1 MNVNVTPYREGTPG
15 GRKAPSSALY
25 RRFLFFIVAI
35 ILLVLPFFLG
45 EYAQYVVNRIIV
57 TALAIIGFNI
67 ALGYLGQLAFA
78 NVAFFGIGAYAAA
91 IVLGILHMPI
101 GLALIASALAGA
113 IGGLIVSLPALRG
126 IRGLYL
132 AIITL
137 AFGELLRWGYI
148 YGGVVT
154 QGANGIDVPV
164 STFLGIKM
172 ATAFNQY
179 YLFLAIAALA
189 VWLTIVLLRS
199 KFGRS
204 IVAIRDNPTA
214 ATSLGISV
222 PHYMIFTFCWS
233 GCITALG
240 GGLSAITVGRV
251 IPDMFNMGTL
261 ISQFAMVMV
270 GGLGSIG
277 GSILGATV
285 LGIVPDLLSS
295 YPGTAEIATSAVMI
309 LVLLFLPRG
318 LISLWGGRGSKRY
331 AYFYKEHV

>member
-1 MNVNVTPYREGTPG
+1 MKVNVTQSRANGLG
-15 GRKAPSSALY
+15 GRRPHRRVLD
-25 RRFLFFIVAI
+25 RRFWLLIGVIALL
-35 ILLVLPFFLG
+35 ILPLFLG
-45 EYAQYVVNRIIV
+45 EYARYVVNRILV
-57 TALAIIGFNI
+57 TALAIVGFNI

-78 NVAFFGIGAYAAA
+78 NVAFFGIGAYTTA
-91 IVLGILHMPI
+91 ITLGILRLPLE
-101 GLALIASALAGA
+101 LALVASAITGA
-113 IGGLIVSLPALRG
+113 LGGLVVSLPALRG

-154 QGANGIDVPV
+154 QGANGIDVPG
-164 STFLGIKM
+164 STFLGIGM
-172 ATAFNQY
+172 TTALNQY
-179 YLFLAIAALA
+179 YLFLAIGALA
-189 VWLTIVLLRS
+189 VGLTVVLLRS
-199 KFGRS
+199 KFGRA
-204 IVAIRDNPTA
+204 IVAIRDNAVA

-222 PHYMIFTFCWS
+222 PRYMIFTFCWS
-233 GCITALG
+233 GCITALA

-251 IPDMFNMGTL
+251 IPDMFNMGAL

-277 GSILGATV
+277 GSILGAAV
-285 LGIVPDLLSS
+285 LGVVPDLLSN
-295 YPGTAEIATSAVMI
+295 YPGTAEVATSVVMI

-331 AYFYKEHV
+331 AYFYKERV